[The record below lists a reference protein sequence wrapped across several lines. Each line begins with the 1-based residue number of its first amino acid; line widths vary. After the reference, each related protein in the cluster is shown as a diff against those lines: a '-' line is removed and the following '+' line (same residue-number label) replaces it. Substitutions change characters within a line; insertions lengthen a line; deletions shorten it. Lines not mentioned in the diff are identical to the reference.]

1 MSYDVKSAL
10 SYLQGEVAKLS
21 GIKEAPVAPPEAMV
35 QFPFGLAYVSSFTS
49 IGGSGFEEVL
59 DTLVVEIHVARQV
72 LPKSFPIALGF
83 RNDVIGILLADP
95 TFGGNVDTYTDVR
108 GTFGW
113 LQYAGESHLGW
124 RIEIEVKGKIG
135 C

>member
-1 MSYDVKSAL
+1 
-10 SYLQGEVAKLS
+10 
-21 GIKEAPVAPPEAMV
+21 
-35 QFPFGLAYVSSFTS
+35 
-49 IGGSGFEEVL
+49 
-59 DTLVVEIHVARQV
+59 V
-72 LPKSFPIALGF
+72 LPKSFPIALSF
-83 RNDVIGILLADP
+83 RNEVIGILLADP
-95 TFGGNVDTYTDVR
+95 TLGGSVDTYTDVR

>member
-21 GIKEAPVAPPEAMV
+21 GIKEAPVSPPEAMV

-59 DTLVVEIHVARQV
+59 DVLVVEIHVARQI
-72 LPKSFPIALGF
+72 LPKTFIQALGY
-83 RNDVIGILLADP
+83 RNEIIGILLADP
-95 TFGGNVDTYTDVR
+95 TLGGSVDTYTDLS

-113 LQYAGESHLGW
+113 LQYAGENHLGW
-124 RIEIEVKGKIG
+124 RIEITVKGKIG

>member
-1 MSYDVKSAL
+1 
-10 SYLQGEVAKLS
+10 
-21 GIKEAPVAPPEAMV
+21 
-35 QFPFGLAYVSSFTS
+35 
-49 IGGSGFEEVL
+49 
-59 DTLVVEIHVARQV
+59 V

-83 RNDVIGILLADP
+83 RNEVIGILLADP
-95 TFGGNVDTYTDVR
+95 TLGGSVDTYTDVR